1 MGGCYT
7 DVQEEAY
14 KKANNNAYG
23 GGGTLDFAELRS
35 RSCA

>member
-7 DVQEEAY
+7 DDQKEAY

-23 GGGTLDFAELRS
+23 GGGTLDSAGVRI